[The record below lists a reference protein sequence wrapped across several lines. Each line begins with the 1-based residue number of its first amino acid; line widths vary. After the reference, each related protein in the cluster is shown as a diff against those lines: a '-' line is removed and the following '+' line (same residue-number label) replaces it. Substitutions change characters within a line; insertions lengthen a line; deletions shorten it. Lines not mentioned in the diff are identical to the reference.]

1 MFRRREKVEK
11 KKIKLKTRVI
21 VSIILGTIGLV
32 IGFCASWSEPNG
44 DTPQKIKDTEIAIEK
59 LCADIGKKS
68 QDIKGNPEWMKDDI
82 LVAFSWKDLEK
93 ITNSLIYQNEK
104 IAKAK
109 ALIRCESNP
118 IPQYAFDDYLWNIRF
133 EVSNEKWQI
142 QTTSSRIFLG
152 IGIAILSCFGT
163 IVGTFLTLTIIPW
176 LWYLLLGRI
185 SELSQAIQ
193 GK

>member
-1 MFRRREKVEK
+1 MEK